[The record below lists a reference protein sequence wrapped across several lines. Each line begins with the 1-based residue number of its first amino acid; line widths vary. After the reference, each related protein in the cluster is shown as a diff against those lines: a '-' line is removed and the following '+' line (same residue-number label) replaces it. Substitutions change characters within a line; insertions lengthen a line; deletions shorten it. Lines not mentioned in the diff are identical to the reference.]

1 MYVDDVAPPTSK
13 PSDAKCHPSLLRSLL
28 LDNVLYFGDN
38 KKKNS
43 KVSREIR

>member
-38 KKKNS
+38 KKKIS